1 MPTRHALAALLFL
14 LSGSTAAQAGEDSQ
28 VWTGSNLTVKLNDRW
43 RLSQEVTMRFSDNRN
58 GLYEVESNSLIGYR
72 FGKTATFWAGYTHD
86 PLYSGGHLTAM
97 EQRAREQ
104 VTIDNVA
111 KLGPGTI
118 SLRLRT
124 EQRWRD
130 TGNGTGWRARPFV
143 RYSIPL
149 QKGAHTAL
157 IFTSEAFVDLNR
169 TSFQTVRG
177 LERVRNLVGVSTP
190 LFTHAT
196 LEVGY
201 LNQHGFVRNGPD
213 TSDNVASVA
222 LNFAF

>member
-1 MPTRHALAALLFL
+1 MSTRLSLAALIVCLAVP
-14 LSGSTAAQAGEDSQ
+14 TAAHAGEDSQ
-28 VWTGSNLTVKLNDRW
+28 VWTSSNLTVKLDDRW
-43 RLSQEVTMRFSDNRN
+43 RLSQEVTLRFSDNRN
-58 GLYEVESNSLIGYR
+58 GLYEVESNSLVGYR
-72 FGKTATFWAGYTHD
+72 FGKTATFWAGSTHD
-86 PLYSGGHLTAM
+86 PIYSEGHRTAM

-111 KLGPGTI
+111 RVGPGAI

-149 QKGAHTAL
+149 QKGARTAL
-157 IFTSEAFVDLNR
+157 VFTSEAFFNLNR

-201 LNQHGFVRNGPD
+201 LNQHGFVRGGAD
-213 TSDNVASVA
+213 TSDNIASVQV
-222 LNFAF
+222 NFSL